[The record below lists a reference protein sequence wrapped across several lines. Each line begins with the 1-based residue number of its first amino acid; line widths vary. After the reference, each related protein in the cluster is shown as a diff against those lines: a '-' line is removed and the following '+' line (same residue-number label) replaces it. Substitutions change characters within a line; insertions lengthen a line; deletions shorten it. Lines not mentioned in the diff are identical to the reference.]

1 MEDRCVTTGAIRPTV
16 NDIAREA
23 GVSLA
28 TVDRVMNAR
37 PGVRAATVARVQDA
51 IARLGYVR
59 DVAAANLARRQVHR
73 VAFVLPDG
81 RSALLQALADTAE
94 AATARAM
101 LDRTTIR
108 VVRVPPFDPTAYARA
123 LDGLLTQGIGGVAVM
138 APETPQVR
146 DAIRRLHDAGVP
158 VVALVSDQPAAPRDR
173 FVGIDNTRAGRTAGW
188 LLGRFL
194 GRPEGRVLVLAG
206 SMLSR
211 DHIERRHGFDA
222 VMAERFPGLT
232 VLPTIEGR
240 DDAATVDRLL
250 TGALAA
256 LAPVDAVYS
265 IGAGNRGLIAVLERT
280 GLAGTLPVVVH
291 DLSPHVRAAL
301 VAGTVDACI
310 TQDLGHVVRS
320 ALRVLRA
327 RAEGTAIDPAQEAI
341 RIEVLIREN
350 LAETPAGI

>member
-1 MEDRCVTTGAIRPTV
+1 MVPGAARPTV

-37 PGVRAATVARVQDA
+37 PGVRAVTVARVHDA

-59 DVAAANLARRQVHR
+59 DVAAANLARRQAHR
-73 VAFVLPDG
+73 LAFVLPDG
-81 RSALLQALADTAE
+81 PSAVLQALAAAAE
-94 AATARAM
+94 GAAVRAA
-101 LDRTTIR
+101 LDKTDLR
-108 VVRVPPFDPTAYARA
+108 VIRVPPFDPAAVARTLDA
-123 LDGLLTQGIGGVAVM
+123 LRAEGIDGLAVM

-146 DAIRRLHDAGVP
+146 DAIRRVHDAGIA

-173 FVGIDNTRAGRTAGW
+173 FVGIDNVRAGRTAGW

-194 GRPEGRVLVLAG
+194 RHPDAGAEGRVLVLAG

-232 VLPTIEGR
+232 VLPSIEGR
-240 DDAATVDRLL
+240 DDAATVERLL
-250 TGALAA
+250 PAALQA
-256 LAPVDAVYS
+256 LAPVHGIYS
-265 IGAGNRGLIAVLERT
+265 IGAGNRGLIAVLERM
-280 GLAGTLPVVVH
+280 GLAGRLPVVVH
-291 DLSPHVRAAL
+291 DLTPHVRDAL
-301 VAGTVDACI
+301 RSGTVDACI
-310 TQDLGHVVRS
+310 AQDLGHMVRS

-327 RAEGTAIDPAQEAI
+327 RIEGTPIDPAQEAI
-341 RIEVLIREN
+341 RIEILIREN
-350 LAETPAGI
+350 MAEAPAA

>member
-1 MEDRCVTTGAIRPTV
+1 MVPGAARPTV

-37 PGVRAATVARVQDA
+37 PGVRAATVARVHDA

-73 VAFVLPDG
+73 LVFVLPEG
-81 RSALLQALADTAE
+81 RSAFLQALGDAAE
-94 AATARAM
+94 GARARAVM
-101 LDRTTIR
+101 DRTELR
-108 VVRVPPFDPTAYARA
+108 VVRVPPFDSAAVARA
-123 LDGLLTQGIGGVAVM
+123 LDAALAEGTDGVAVL

-146 DAIRRLHDAGVP
+146 DAIRRVHDAGVA

-173 FVGIDNTRAGRTAGW
+173 FVGIDNVRAGRTAGW

-194 GRPEGRVLVLAG
+194 REPRGRVLVLAG

-222 VMAERFPGLT
+222 VMAERFPGVT
-232 VLPTIEGR
+232 VLPSIEGR
-240 DDAATVDRLL
+240 DDAATVERLL
-250 TGALAA
+250 PGALEA
-256 LAPVDAVYS
+256 LAPVDAIYS
-265 IGAGNRGLIAVLERT
+265 MGAGNRGLIAVLERT
-280 GLAGTLPVVVH
+280 GLAGRLPVVVH
-291 DLSPHVRAAL
+291 DLTPHVRAAL

-310 TQDLGHVVRS
+310 AQDLGHVVRS

-327 RAEGTAIDPAQEAI
+327 RIEGTAIDPAQEAI
-341 RIEVLIREN
+341 RIEVLVREN
-350 LAETPAGI
+350 LADTPAA

>member
-1 MEDRCVTTGAIRPTV
+1 MVPGAARPTV

-37 PGVRAATVARVQDA
+37 PGVRAVTVARVHDA

-73 VAFVLPDG
+73 LVFVLPEG
-81 RSALLQALADTAE
+81 RSAFLQALGE
-94 AATARAM
+94 AAEGARARALM
-101 LDRTTIR
+101 DRTELR
-108 VVRVPPFDPTAYARA
+108 VVRVPAFDSAAVARVLDA
-123 LDGLLTQGIGGVAVM
+123 LLAEGIDGVAVL

-146 DAIRRLHDAGVP
+146 DAIRRVHDAGVA

-173 FVGIDNTRAGRTAGW
+173 FVGIDNVRAGRTAGW

-194 GRPEGRVLVLAG
+194 GPGRDGARVLVLAG

-211 DHIERRHGFDA
+211 EHIERRHGFDA
-222 VMAERFPGLT
+222 VMAERFPTLT
-232 VLPTIEGR
+232 VLPSIEGR
-240 DDAATVDRLL
+240 DDAATVERLL
-250 TGALAA
+250 PGALAA
-256 LAPVDAVYS
+256 LAPVDAIYS
-265 IGAGNRGLIAVLERT
+265 MGAGNRGLIAVLERT
-280 GLAGTLPVVVH
+280 GLAGRLPVVVH
-291 DLSPHVRAAL
+291 DLTPHVRAAL

-310 TQDLGHVVRS
+310 AQDLGHVVRS

-327 RAEGTAIDPAQEAI
+327 RIDGTAIDPAQEAI
-341 RIEVLIREN
+341 RIEVLVREN
-350 LAETPAGI
+350 LADTPAT